1 MQVTEAT
8 LCHPIVDGELL
19 FIRKQRG
26 LGAGKLV
33 GPGGKIEDGE
43 TPREAA
49 RREVREELRVDPVG
63 LEKRGEF
70 DFHFRDREAERSEAS
85 DRASSAERSSADHS
99 SGQSPREDGDEGPAS
114 GDVDDD
120 SMHVHVFAADGVE
133 GDPEATEEA
142 VPEWHPVGELPYDE
156 MWIDDRVWLPHL
168 IEGETFVGEFVLS
181 DDGESLVRYEMEI
194 GVGVKKL

>member
-33 GPGGKIEDGE
+33 GPGGKLEDGE

-85 DRASSAERSSADHS
+85 DRAS
-99 SGQSPREDGDEGPAS
+99 GDEGPAS

-120 SMHVHVFAADGVE
+120 SMHVHVFAADGIE

-168 IEGETFVGEFVLS
+168 IAGETFVGEFVLS
-181 DDGESLVRYEMEI
+181 DDGESLVRYEMDI
-194 GVGVKKL
+194 GVAVG